1 MNQAIRTALF
11 ISAMFMVAGA
21 CGLLAAR
28 AQNPAQAGAPT
39 SVAGQSRPTTQ
50 DAGQKSGSSGS
61 KTASQEFKN
70 IQILKDVPAGQLIS
84 AMQFITASLGVECEY
99 CHVEHA
105 FDKDDKKT
113 KVTARKMMEM
123 MLNINRENF
132 EGHREVTCFTCHQ
145 GSAHPASIPA
155 VGVQERV
162 REATHETTV
171 QEATRGATHEITHET
186 AAHETARRK
195 TIHEMGENA
204 TGSEGTKPAPESL
217 LDQYLAAVGGADA
230 VKKVSSR
237 VERGSLAGFGD
248 QTIPIEIFAKAPDKR
263 VSVVHM
269 KEGESVTAYNG
280 KVGWLSVPGRVH
292 LMNGQESAGARI
304 DADMEFAV
312 DVKNLYAKWETMPGE
327 KVDGH
332 ETWLVI
338 GHKDG
343 VPPLKLY
350 FDQKS
355 NLLLRMVRYTD
366 SPLGYNPTQID
377 YADYRN
383 SEVVKIPYRW

>member
-1 MNQAIRTALF
+1 M
-11 ISAMFMVAGA
+11 
-21 CGLLAAR
+21 
-28 AQNPAQAGAPT
+28 
-39 SVAGQSRPTTQ
+39 
-50 DAGQKSGSSGS
+50 
-61 KTASQEFKN
+61 
-70 IQILKDVPAGQLIS
+70 
-84 AMQFITASLGVECEY
+84 
-99 CHVEHA
+99 
-105 FDKDDKKT
+105 
-113 KVTARKMMEM
+113 
-123 MLNINRENF
+123 
-132 EGHREVTCFTCHQ
+132 
-145 GSAHPASIPA
+145 
-155 VGVQERV
+155 
-162 REATHETTV
+162 
-171 QEATRGATHEITHET
+171 
-186 AAHETARRK
+186 
-195 TIHEMGENA
+195 
-204 TGSEGTKPAPESL
+204 
-217 LDQYLAAVGGADA
+217 GGAA
-230 VKKVSSR
+230 PAKKVSSR
-237 VERGSLAGFGD
+237 VEKGSLAGFGD
-248 QTIPIEIFAKAPDKR
+248 QTVPIEILAKAPDKR

-269 KEGESVTAYNG
+269 KEGESVTGYNG

-292 LMNGQESAGARI
+292 MMNGPESAGARI

-383 SEVVKIPYRW
+383 SEGVKIPYRWTIARPGNKFTVQVEAVQQNVPVDDAKFVPPAAPAAPGNSSAH